1 MRKKIFIRTLCCL
14 FVAIMAC
21 GTAMAQNR
29 QPLRAPAYKGPMM
42 TMPTPE
48 APDVVPFYS
57 NLNIAVPNSCTQCSY
72 NSSNGFLVLGPTN
85 CFSPGATQWL
95 AYPFLASRTGNVRRV
110 QLAVTQFGMCGGGTQ
125 FTVSIYDDA
134 CPSTGAP
141 NTLLASKAVNAPT
154 APCLL
159 ATANF
164 GTTGPVLTAGK
175 IYWVVVTTAS
185 PTQDTFTGVWWFANS
200 APEDV
205 NFNDGSGW
213 LFFGGA
219 GGFQVL

>member
-1 MRKKIFIRTLCCL
+1 MRGKIFICTLCCL
-14 FVAIMAC
+14 FFAIMAC
-21 GTAMAQNR
+21 GTAMAQNKH
-29 QPLRAPAYKGPMM
+29 QLRAGAYKGPMM
-42 TMPTPE
+42 PMAVPE
-48 APDVVPFYS
+48 APDAAPFFS
-57 NLNIAVPNSCTQCSY
+57 NLSQVPDSCTNCNYFSTD
-72 NSSNGFLVLGPTN
+72 GFLVLGPSN
-85 CFSPGATQWL
+85 CFALGATQWL
-95 AYPFLASRTGNVRRV
+95 AYPFVASHTGNVRRI

-134 CPSTGAP
+134 CPSGEVP

-164 GTTGPVLTAGK
+164 GATGPVLTQGK
-175 IYWVVVTTAS
+175 RYWVAVTTAS

-200 APEDV
+200 GPEDV

-213 LFFGGA
+213 LLFGGA
-219 GGFQVL
+219 GAFSVL